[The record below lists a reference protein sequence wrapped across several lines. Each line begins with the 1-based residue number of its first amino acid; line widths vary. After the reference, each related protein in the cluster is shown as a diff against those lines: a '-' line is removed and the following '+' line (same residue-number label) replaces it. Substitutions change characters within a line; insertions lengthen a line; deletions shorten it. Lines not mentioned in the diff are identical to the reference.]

1 MTTTDREQTS
11 TLMRTAILEHDQ
23 VLQSTAPRLG
33 MLSMGEGEWEWPEE
47 KPITSTY
54 YNTAV
59 CGVPPP
65 PKILAT
71 ETVDEDDVSKRITM
85 VRNYSWSDDTNYIR
99 IYVPIPGVSSEG
111 VAVYI
116 EEDSIKVHAM
126 TPEHG
131 QFTMALNRLYDK
143 VDVSKVCAA
152 RALLH
157 SQTRVSRSV
166 CRRLR
171 VPTVNL
177 QSSRAQGEGHHRAG
191 QSPTARLRR
200 RFVRQL
206 QAVVQAASWN
216 HGQYRRGEA
225 IRRCAAAARRED
237 ERGVDA
243 QNAHDAN
250 DE

>member
-1 MTTTDREQTS
+1 VQTS
-11 TLMRTAILEHDQ
+11 IETAFLCNKFCNLSPLSDQ
-23 VLQSTAPRLG
+23 VLAVRLPAG
-33 MLSMGEGEWEWPEE
+33 RMLSMGEGEWDWPEE
-47 KPITSTY
+47 KPIASTY

-99 IYVPIPGVSSEG
+99 IYVPVPGVSSEG

-143 VDVSKVCAA
+143 VDVSQVCAA

-157 SQTRVSRSV
+157 SQTRRHGNAAACVSKRASPV
-166 CRRLR
+166 ACAHSQPTKFKGARRGS
-171 VPTVNL
+171 
-177 QSSRAQGEGHHRAG
+177 SSRWPNSRRPA
-191 QSPTARLRR
+191 TATIRTSTSSHGTSCIMEPRTISTWCSSSKMR
-200 RFVRQL
+200 GCS
-206 QAVVQAASWN
+206 AA
-216 HGQYRRGEA
+216 
-225 IRRCAAAARRED
+225 
-237 ERGVDA
+237 
-243 QNAHDAN
+243 
-250 DE
+250 

>member
-1 MTTTDREQTS
+1 
-11 TLMRTAILEHDQ
+11 
-23 VLQSTAPRLG
+23 
-33 MLSMGEGEWEWPEE
+33 MLSMGEGEWDWPEE
-47 KPITSTY
+47 KPIASTY

-99 IYVPIPGVSSEG
+99 IYVPVPGVSSEG

-143 VDVSKVCAA
+143 VDVSQSTYKVQG
-152 RALLH
+152 RKERVIIALAKFPPPGYGDDSYVNFKPWYKLH
-157 SQTRVSRSV
+157 HGTTDNIDVVQ
-166 CRRLR
+166 
-171 VPTVNL
+171 
-177 QSSRAQGEGHHRAG
+177 QFED
-191 QSPTARLRR
+191 ARL
-200 RFVRQL
+200 Q
-206 QAVVQAASWN
+206 
-216 HGQYRRGEA
+216 
-225 IRRCAAAARRED
+225 
-237 ERGVDA
+237 RGVRMNEA
-243 QNAHDAN
+243 STPKMPTTPTTNSRK
-250 DE
+250 